1 MNFLILCDAVRK
13 YVYIMLM
20 PGYAEKPKENLS
32 FFFLEFFCQYQLLL
46 YYPNNT
52 SCAHSHIIY
61 SGFLSLSIYSYGF
74 ATSHNIIR
82 SAFNAYRN
90 YPRHIQAQNQTMY
103 VY

>member
-13 YVYIMLM
+13 HVYIMLM

-61 SGFLSLSIYSYGF
+61 SGFLSLSILLRVRDESQYHS
-74 ATSHNIIR
+74 IR
-82 SAFNAYRN
+82 VQC
-90 YPRHIQAQNQTMY
+90 I
-103 VY
+103 